1 MSRALVISR
10 HPWPMQ
16 TTLRRNVS
24 ELLRQG
30 IRVDLVCLTDRLTWG
45 VPTAEGVRL
54 YGIPFKQR
62 RTHAIWY
69 PVHYASFFV
78 WALLAASML
87 ALRLRYDAVE
97 VDNTP
102 DFLVFTAFVARLRH
116 MRIVL
121 FSMELMPELTAAR
134 LRVGSRALPVRI
146 AARLERAA
154 IAWAD
159 HVITVSEPCRRI
171 LLGRGLPAGKLTVVP
186 NSHGTANLEPARPAC
201 PRFLVIQTTLIERYG
216 VRIAIEAMA
225 ELADQFPGLTLE
237 ILGEGEE
244 ESALIDLS
252 TRLGIDDRVHFSHHY
267 LPWDQMIDRVRQATL
282 GIVPLLADGYGDLCV
297 PNKVLELAAIGV
309 PAVCSRLPAIE
320 EHFPPDALA
329 YFEPGDVGGLAAQVR
344 RLLADPVAAGRQA
357 ARARESMRA
366 LSWDKAA
373 GRYLA
378 ALGLDRAVPAM
389 SKRRDHARAS

>member
-1 MSRALVISR
+1 
-10 HPWPMQ
+10 MQ

-45 VPTAEGVRL
+45 ARKQEGLRL
-54 YGIPFKQR
+54 YGISFKQR

-69 PVHYASFFV
+69 PVNYASFFV
-78 WALLAASML
+78 WALVAASLL
-87 ALRLRYDAVE
+87 ALRRRYDAVE

-102 DFLVFTAFVARLRH
+102 DFLVFTTVIARLRR

-134 LRVGSRALPVRI
+134 LRIGPRALSVRI
-146 AARLERAA
+146 ATRLERAA
-154 IAWAD
+154 LNWAD

-171 LLGRGLPAGKLTVVP
+171 LLGRGLAERKVSVVP
-186 NSHGTANLEPARPAC
+186 NSHGTANLEPARPAA
-201 PRFLVIQTTLIERYG
+201 PPFLVIQTTLIERYG

-237 ILGEGEE
+237 ILGEGEGE
-244 ESALIDLS
+244 AALIELT
-252 TRLGIDDRVHFSHHY
+252 TRLGLGDRVHFSHHY
-267 LPWDQMIDRVRQATL
+267 LPWAQMIDRVRQATL

-344 RLLADPVAAGRQA
+344 RLLADPVAAARQA
-357 ARARESMRA
+357 ARARDSMCA
-366 LSWDKAA
+366 LGWDTAA

-378 ALGLDRAVPAM
+378 ALGLDGM
-389 SKRRDHARAS
+389 HRRTDHARAS

>member
-30 IRVDLVCLTDRLTWG
+30 VQVDLVCLTGRLTWG
-45 VPTAEGVRL
+45 TPAAQGVRL
-54 YGIPFKQR
+54 FGIPFRQR

-78 WALLAASML
+78 WALVAASML
-87 ALRLRYDAVE
+87 ALRRRYDAVE

-102 DFLVFTAFVARLRH
+102 DFLVFTAVVARLRH

-134 LRVGSRALPVRI
+134 LRVGPRALPVRI
-146 AARLERAA
+146 ATRLERAA

-171 LLGRGLPAGKLTVVP
+171 LLGRGLADRKLSVVP
-186 NSHGTANLEPARPAC
+186 NSHRTADLEPSC
-201 PRFLVIQTTLIERYG
+201 PSAPPFLVIQTTLIERYG
-216 VRIAIEAMA
+216 VRVAIEAMA
-225 ELADQFPGLTLE
+225 ELAHEFPELTLE
-237 ILGEGEE
+237 ILGEGEGE
-244 ESALIDLS
+244 AALIELT
-252 TRLGIDDRVHFSHHY
+252 TRLGIGDRVHFSHGY
-267 LPWDQMIDRVRQATL
+267 LPWTQMIDRVRQATL

-344 RLLADPVAAGRQA
+344 RLLADPAAAGRQA
-357 ARARESMRA
+357 ARARDSMDA
-366 LSWDKAA
+366 LSWDTAA

-378 ALGLDRAVPAM
+378 ALGLDRATPALTQ
-389 SKRRDHARAS
+389 RTDHARAS